1 MISAL
6 KGGANEVGEKII
18 DDQALRILDQEIR
31 DSAEDL
37 SQTKAALAAS
47 FRAIQTGQESDHDL
61 GPLRQVEDR
70 LQEEEHS
77 WTLHRLYAES
87 PALAAWIL
95 KQPKQVQRA
104 TTGHGEPALK
114 LLGPDLYKRL
124 GHSQ

>member
-1 MISAL
+1 M
-6 KGGANEVGEKII
+6 
-18 DDQALRILDQEIR
+18 
-31 DSAEDL
+31 
-37 SQTKAALAAS
+37 
-47 FRAIQTGQESDHDL
+47 
-61 GPLRQVEDR
+61 EDR
-70 LQEEEHS
+70 LQEEKHS

-124 GHSQ
+124 GRSQ